1 MKRHI
6 FLLGFVFVALGWLSG
21 ASPIQAQPY
30 PDRSIQLVIP
40 GAPGDALDIAGRL
53 LIEKLEKILKVS
65 IVPVNK
71 PGAAGTLG
79 TDYVIR
85 SKKDG
90 YTLLYGN
97 TSAVIYNPAFN
108 PESVPYHPLHDLD
121 PLALHVS
128 FPDAISVQAGAPWK
142 NFSDFIDYARKNPGQ
157 LRVGTLGVGSSN
169 HVRLE
174 IIKSITGVD
183 ITMVPFKGAM
193 PALTALLG
201 GHVDAAFVALALSDP
216 HFKSGKLKGI
226 LLDQKVAG
234 QEIPTL
240 QDLGYSRGLPLTFL
254 AIFSAVGIPEDAK
267 KVLVPAIQK
276 AINDPDLVSKLQNM
290 WIVTKYRSPG
300 ELKQIMSEDYENARQ
315 IVKQMGVAK

>member
-1 MKRHI
+1 MRRRII
-6 FLLGFVFVALGWLSG
+6 FLGLVLAVWVLTSKV
-21 ASPIQAQPY
+21 SPIQAQSY
-30 PDRSIQLVIP
+30 PDHSIQMVIP

-65 IVPVNK
+65 IIPVNK

-79 TDYVIR
+79 TDYAIR

-90 YTLLYGN
+90 YTLLYSN

-108 PESVPYHPLHDLD
+108 PESVPYHPLRDLD

-128 FPDAISVQAGAPWK
+128 FPDVISVRTDAPWK
-142 NFSDFIDYARKNPGQ
+142 NFSEFIEHARKNPGQ
-157 LRVGTLGVGSSN
+157 LRLGTLGVGSSN

-201 GHVDAAFVALALSDP
+201 GHADAAFVALALSDP

-254 AIFSAVGIPEDAK
+254 AIFAAVGIPDDAK

-276 AINDPDLVSKLQNM
+276 AINDPDLISKLQNM
-290 WIVTKYRSPG
+290 WIVTKYRSPA
-300 ELKQIMSEDYENARQ
+300 ELKQIMSEDYENARK
-315 IVKQMGVAK
+315 IVMQMGVSK